1 MNSDV
6 AYVALLAIV
15 LSANTNFTKVK
26 GFLSPQKIVE
36 NRNVQS
42 IVTKVMGPDAY
53 VSLYRRMHPNRGYYR
68 SDSLRAAQGVPLD

>member
-15 LSANTNFTKVK
+15 LSAN
-26 GFLSPQKIVE
+26 GFLSPQKIGE